1 MEINLDYLDLPTL
14 EAFYTQEEERLK
26 AYLLAGRS
34 WQSLAEERQLV
45 TKLAMTIHQRRFP
58 SQSFNLVDFK
68 YNKDEPTGV
77 RELS

>member
-34 WQSLAEERQLV
+34 WQSLAEERQLLTNSPTALSL
-45 TKLAMTIHQRRFP
+45 TKFQP
-58 SQSFNLVDFK
+58 C
-68 YNKDEPTGV
+68 
-77 RELS
+77 